1 MTVYGIDYGTSN
13 SCISYYDNNHRKIR
27 FLDINGSIILK
38 SVITIINDTPLI
50 GINIQNE
57 DSILC
62 PKRLLQLEDRNSI
75 KYSSL
80 ILKKLREATGK
91 DYIDAVVTIP
101 VNYNT
106 SQREATKVAC
116 ELAKINVV
124 KLINEPT
131 AIAIAYGVKE
141 DNIIVLD
148 IGAGTTDICRLEYD
162 SEDNMYIASYVSG
175 DSQLGGEDINII
187 LYNKLSL
194 IIPEINSFQKSYLLL
209 EQIKKDFLKKDHI
222 KVYNTVILRRD
233 FIFWCTSFYRKIL
246 DLIESANNNCTKI
259 LLAGGGSN
267 LVGLKEAI
275 EDRFPKLIIY
285 KHSNLNT
292 LVSQGASIYGY
303 SLNSSNTLQENKI
316 TLIDILPLSIGV
328 ECENNSFIPI
338 IEQGSIIPINK
349 SKVFGITE
357 DNERYIDIKIYQ
369 GNRKLCADNYLIGTV
384 SIDLLK
390 ERNKNEVRIEITFN
404 IDVNSILSVNIKEL
418 RNSIETSTFFSKDNL
433 KIDEKL
439 LADIIKSTDK
449 YKSMDIMK
457 EKEYILLGK
466 LYEYINIL
474 QLEELDI
481 SVYNQVIKNL
491 DDNLEKNIYI
501 LENTI
506 KSIKNDYSK
515 YLDCDS
521 KIDTFDPNEIS
532 NEYTQNTQDSFIELL
547 ELIEFLLTKKLSKEN
562 TEYLIQIKEVIEN
575 NKEHTLDLMEVRSK
589 IENTSF
595 DEEDEYNYLVK
606 TLLTNIET
614 VNITIEQ
621 QNKLKTFISDLEKQ
635 NISYTEKIKILN
647 SYCTEF

>member
-13 SCISYYDNNHRKIR
+13 SCISYFDNHNKKIK

-38 SVITIINDTPLI
+38 SIITIINDTPLI

-57 DSILC
+57 NSILC
-62 PKRLLQLEDRNSI
+62 PKRLLKLEDRNSI

-91 DYIDAVVTIP
+91 DTIDAVITIP

-116 ELAKINVV
+116 ELANINVV

-162 SEDNMYIASYVSG
+162 AEDNIYIASYVSG

-194 IIPEINSFQKSYLLL
+194 LIPEVNSFQKSYLLL

-222 KVYNTVILRRD
+222 KIYNKVILRRD

-246 DLIESANNNCTKI
+246 DLIDSANNNCTKI

-303 SLNSSNTLQENKI
+303 SLSSNSIPHENKI

-338 IEQGSIIPINK
+338 IEQGSIIPVNK

-357 DNERYIDIKIYQ
+357 DDERYIEIKIFQ
-369 GNRKLCADNYLIGTV
+369 GNRKRCIDNYLIGTV

-390 ERNKNEVRIEITFN
+390 ERKKNEVRIEITFN
-404 IDVNSILSVNIKEL
+404 IDVNSILSVSIKEL
-418 RNSIETSTFFSKDNL
+418 RNSIETNTFFSKDNL

-474 QLEELDI
+474 QLEELDTT
-481 SVYNQVIKNL
+481 VYNDIIKKL

-515 YLDCDS
+515 YLDNDTH
-521 KIDTFDPNEIS
+521 IETFDPKDIS
-532 NEYTQNTQDSFIELL
+532 NEYTQNTHDSFTELL
-547 ELIEFLLTKKLSKEN
+547 ELIEFLLTKKITEEN
-562 TEYLIQIKEVIEN
+562 YNYLLKIKETIEN

-589 IENTSF
+589 IENTPC
-595 DEEDEYNYLVK
+595 
-606 TLLTNIET
+606 TLR
-614 VNITIEQ
+614 
-621 QNKLKTFISDLEKQ
+621 
-635 NISYTEKIKILN
+635 
-647 SYCTEF
+647 